1 MINFFLLPF
10 RGLVW
15 LVLGS
20 IFSLPWLIILLPVTT
35 SYWLPYAL
43 SYGFEHKTQA
53 ECKIE
58 KANVNLVTGEINLK
72 NVSIL
77 NSSDFHTADCM
88 KFRTI
93 QCKLDLMS
101 LLSGCAHI
109 REMSFDCYQ
118 MSFVKQNGSNNFLP
132 LGKLFSGGS
141 KGNFIIDDLV
151 FSFSGFVSIKSYDV
165 AFVRSVEFFAKK
177 NFSFSNVCRDVQQ
190 GQSLRVD
197 PVMSIESVY
206 NTLGTLFKNERAL

>member
-1 MINFFLLPF
+1 M
-10 RGLVW
+10 
-15 LVLGS
+15 
-20 IFSLPWLIILLPVTT
+20 LLPVTT

-53 ECKIE
+53 MCKIE
-58 KANVNLVTGEINLK
+58 KANVNLATGEINLK

-101 LLSGCAHI
+101 LLSSCLHI
-109 REMSFDCYQ
+109 KEMSFDCRQ
-118 MSFVKQNGSNNFLP
+118 MSFIKQNGGNNFLP
-132 LGKLFSGGS
+132 LGRLFSGTS
-141 KGNFIIDDLV
+141 RKNFIVDDLS
-151 FSFSGFVSIKSYDV
+151 FSFNGFVSIKSYDAV
-165 AFVRSVEFFAKK
+165 FVRGTEFFTKK
-177 NFSFSNVCRDVQQ
+177 NFSFTNACNNVEL
-190 GQSLRVD
+190 GQTLRVD
-197 PVMSIESVY
+197 SVQSIESVY